1 MVAPKIKMKAIL
13 HKEFGGPE
21 VLGVTNDVEIP
32 QIEKHEVLIQVHAAG
47 INRPDILQRS
57 GGYPPPP
64 GASEILGLEVSGEIV
79 DVGEDVN
86 KNLLNTKVCAL
97 VPGGGYAEFVKCH
110 TSTILPIPKGIS
122 IIDACTIPETFF
134 TVWTN
139 LFDQAKLKQGETL
152 LIHGG
157 ASGIGL
163 TAISIALAMHIKCI
177 ATVGSEEKYKYLKDL
192 GVERV
197 INYNF
202 EDFEI
207 IIKNEYKGVDVILDM
222 VGGDYFQ
229 KNINVLNRLG
239 RLLNIAYLKGSKVE
253 VNLLPIMLKRLTASG
268 STLRIRSND
277 EKKLIADNLKKHIWP
292 LIENGNIK
300 LHIDQKFDYE
310 NVQKAHQYMEN
321 NKNIGKLLLKF

>member
-1 MVAPKIKMKAIL
+1 MKAVL
-13 HKEFGGPE
+13 HRKFGGPE
-21 VLGVTNDVEIP
+21 VLEVSNNVEMPI
-32 QIEKHEVLIQVHAAG
+32 IDKDEVLIKVHAAG

-64 GASEILGLEVSGEIV
+64 GVSTILGLEVSGEIV
-79 DVGEDVN
+79 DVGEDIN

-122 IIDACTIPETFF
+122 ITDACTIPETFF

-139 LFDQAKLKQGETL
+139 LFDQANLKRGETL
-152 LIHGG
+152 LVHGG

-163 TAISIALAMHIKCI
+163 TAISIAIAMQIKCI
-177 ATVGSEEKYKYLKDL
+177 ATVGSDEKYKYLQGL
-192 GVERV
+192 GLERV
-197 INYNF
+197 INYNI
-202 EDFEI
+202 EDFEM
-207 IIKNEYKGVDVILDM
+207 IIKNEFKGVDVILDM

-229 KNINVLNRLG
+229 KNINILTRLG

-253 VNLLPIMLKRLTASG
+253 VNLLPIMLKRLTISG
-268 STLRIRSND
+268 STLRIRSNK
-277 EKKLIADNLKKHIWP
+277 EKKNIADNLKKHVWP
-292 LIENGNIK
+292 LIESKNIK
-300 LHIDQKFDYE
+300 LHIDQRFDFS

>member
-1 MVAPKIKMKAIL
+1 MKAIL
-13 HKEFGGPE
+13 HRKFGGPE
-21 VLGVTNDVEIP
+21 VLEVSNNVEMP
-32 QIEKHEVLIQVHAAG
+32 KIEKDEVLIKVHAAG

-64 GASEILGLEVSGEIV
+64 GASKILGLEVSGEIV
-79 DVGEDVN
+79 DVGEDIN

-122 IIDACTIPETFF
+122 ITDACTIPETFF

-139 LFDQAKLKQGETL
+139 LFDQANLKRSETL
-152 LIHGG
+152 LVHGG

-163 TAISIALAMHIKCI
+163 TAISIAIAMQIKCI
-177 ATVGSEEKYKYLKDL
+177 ATVGSDEKYKYLQGL
-192 GVERV
+192 GLERV
-197 INYNF
+197 INYNI

-207 IIKNEYKGVDVILDM
+207 IIKNEFKGVDVILDM

-229 KNINVLNRLG
+229 KNINILTKLG

-253 VNLLPIMLKRLTASG
+253 VNLLPIMLKRLIISG
-268 STLRIRSND
+268 STLRIRSNN
-277 EKKLIADNLKKHIWP
+277 EKKIIADNLKKHVWP
-292 LIENGNIK
+292 LIESKNIK
-300 LHIDQKFDYE
+300 LHIDQRFDFS

>member
-1 MVAPKIKMKAIL
+1 MKAVL

-21 VLGVTNDVEIP
+21 VLEVSNNVEMPKID
-32 QIEKHEVLIQVHAAG
+32 KDEVLIKVHAAG

-64 GASEILGLEVSGEIV
+64 GVSTILGLEVSGEIV
-79 DVGEDVN
+79 DVGEDIN

-122 IIDACTIPETFF
+122 ITDACTIPETFF

-139 LFDQAKLKQGETL
+139 LFDQANLKRGETL
-152 LIHGG
+152 LVHGG

-163 TAISIALAMHIKCI
+163 TAISIAIAMQIKCI
-177 ATVGSEEKYKYLKDL
+177 ATVGSDEKYKYLQGL
-192 GVERV
+192 GLERV
-197 INYNF
+197 INYNI
-202 EDFEI
+202 EDFEM
-207 IIKNEYKGVDVILDM
+207 IIKNEFKGVDVILDM

-229 KNINVLNRLG
+229 KNINILTRLG

-253 VNLLPIMLKRLTASG
+253 VNLLPIMLKRLTISG
-268 STLRIRSND
+268 STLRIRSNE
-277 EKKLIADNLKKHIWP
+277 EKKNIADNLKKHVWP
-292 LIENGNIK
+292 LIESKNIK
-300 LHIDQKFDYE
+300 LHIDQRFDFS

>member
-1 MVAPKIKMKAIL
+1 MKAVL

-21 VLGVTNDVEIP
+21 VLEVSNNVEMPKID
-32 QIEKHEVLIQVHAAG
+32 KDEVLIKVHAAG

-64 GASEILGLEVSGEIV
+64 GVSTILGLEVSGEIV
-79 DVGEDVN
+79 DVGEDIN

-122 IIDACTIPETFF
+122 ITDACTIPETFF

-139 LFDQAKLKQGETL
+139 LFDQANLKRGETL
-152 LIHGG
+152 LVHGG

-163 TAISIALAMHIKCI
+163 TAISIAIAMQIKCI
-177 ATVGSEEKYKYLKDL
+177 ATVGSDEKYEYLQGL
-192 GVERV
+192 GLERV
-197 INYNF
+197 INYNI
-202 EDFEI
+202 EDFEM
-207 IIKNEYKGVDVILDM
+207 IIKNEFKGVDVILDM

-229 KNINVLNRLG
+229 KNINILTRLG

-253 VNLLPIMLKRLTASG
+253 VNLLPIMLKRLTISG
-268 STLRIRSND
+268 STLRIRSNE
-277 EKKLIADNLKKHIWP
+277 EKKNIADNLKKHVWP
-292 LIENGNIK
+292 LIESKNIK
-300 LHIDQKFDYE
+300 LHIDQRFDFS

>member
-1 MVAPKIKMKAIL
+1 MKAIL
-13 HKEFGGPE
+13 HREFGGPE
-21 VLGVTNDVEIP
+21 VLGVSNNVEMP
-32 QIEKHEVLIQVHAAG
+32 KIEKDEVLIKVHAAG

-64 GASEILGLEVSGEIV
+64 GASKILGLEVSGEIV
-79 DVGEDVN
+79 DVGEDIN

-122 IIDACTIPETFF
+122 ITDACTIPETFF

-139 LFDQAKLKQGETL
+139 LFDQANLKRGETL
-152 LIHGG
+152 LVHGG

-163 TAISIALAMHIKCI
+163 TAISIAVAMHIKCI
-177 ATVGSEEKYKYLKDL
+177 ATVGSDEKYKYLQGL
-192 GVERV
+192 GLERV
-197 INYNF
+197 INYNID
-202 EDFEI
+202 DFEM
-207 IIKNEYKGVDVILDM
+207 IIKNEFKGVDVILDM

-229 KNINVLNRLG
+229 KNINILTRLG

-253 VNLLPIMLKRLTASG
+253 VNLLPIMLKRLTISG

-277 EKKLIADNLKKHIWP
+277 EKKIIADNLKKHVWP
-292 LIENGNIK
+292 LIESKNIK
-300 LHIDQKFDYE
+300 LHIDQRFDFS

>member
-1 MVAPKIKMKAIL
+1 MKAVL

-21 VLGVTNDVEIP
+21 VLEVSNNVEMPKID
-32 QIEKHEVLIQVHAAG
+32 KDEVLIKVHAAG

-64 GASEILGLEVSGEIV
+64 GASTILGLEVSGEIV
-79 DVGEDVN
+79 DVGEDIN
-86 KNLLNTKVCAL
+86 ENLLNTKVCAL

-122 IIDACTIPETFF
+122 ITDACTIPETFF

-139 LFDQAKLKQGETL
+139 LFDQANLKRGETL
-152 LIHGG
+152 LVHGG

-163 TAISIALAMHIKCI
+163 TAISIAIAMQIKCI
-177 ATVGSEEKYKYLKDL
+177 ATVGSDEKYKYLQGL
-192 GVERV
+192 GLERV
-197 INYNF
+197 INYNI
-202 EDFEI
+202 EDFEM
-207 IIKNEYKGVDVILDM
+207 IIKNEFKGVDVILDM

-229 KNINVLNRLG
+229 KNINILTRLG

-253 VNLLPIMLKRLTASG
+253 VNLLPIMLKRLTISG
-268 STLRIRSND
+268 STLRIRSNK
-277 EKKLIADNLKKHIWP
+277 EKKNIADNLKKHVWP
-292 LIENGNIK
+292 LIESKNIK
-300 LHIDQKFDYE
+300 LHIDQRFDFS

>member
-1 MVAPKIKMKAIL
+1 MKAVL

-21 VLGVTNDVEIP
+21 VLEVSNNVEMPKID
-32 QIEKHEVLIQVHAAG
+32 KDEVLIKVHAAG

-64 GASEILGLEVSGEIV
+64 GVSTILGLEVSGEIV
-79 DVGEDVN
+79 DVGEDIN

-122 IIDACTIPETFF
+122 ITDACTIPETFF

-139 LFDQAKLKQGETL
+139 LFDQANLKRGETL
-152 LIHGG
+152 LVHGG

-163 TAISIALAMHIKCI
+163 TAISIARAMQIKCI
-177 ATVGSEEKYKYLKDL
+177 ATVGSDEKYKYLQGL
-192 GVERV
+192 GLERV
-197 INYNF
+197 INYNI
-202 EDFEI
+202 EDFEM
-207 IIKNEYKGVDVILDM
+207 IIKNEFKGVDVILDM

-229 KNINVLNRLG
+229 KNINILTRLG

-253 VNLLPIMLKRLTASG
+253 VNLLPIMLKRLTISG
-268 STLRIRSND
+268 STLRIRSNE
-277 EKKLIADNLKKHIWP
+277 EKKNIADNLKKHVWP
-292 LIENGNIK
+292 LIESKNIK
-300 LHIDQKFDYE
+300 LHIDQRFDFS